1 MLIDKFVNI
10 NSWNR
15 LLNYS
20 ENDNDFKVYIPLNY
34 HNMIIALSIVTFPY
48 GLVVRISGFHP
59 DGPGSIPGVGMIL
72 VVSLA
77 GV

>member
-1 MLIDKFVNI
+1 MIMGMGSTTNG
-10 NSWNR
+10 NR

-34 HNMIIALSIVTFPY
+34 NNMIVAPTLVTFPY

-59 DGPGSIPGVGMIL
+59 DGPGSIPGVGTF
-72 VVSLA
+72 
-77 GV
+77 